1 MASFSECLTRLSA
14 QGRPSARS
22 GWHAS
27 GRSRAGGWALL
38 TALLSAM
45 LIGLSATA
53 AQISLRIEREREREQ
68 QLLMIGREFVAALRS
83 YRDAVGVTQPELPRQ
98 LSDLV
103 EDRRAIGVLRHLRRI
118 PPDPFTGKE
127 DWGLVRQGDRII
139 GVYSLATRAPLKRR
153 GFPTDL
159 ADFDKAARLSDWRFV
174 LSPAAPTPPKE
185 PRS

>member
-1 MASFSECLTRLSA
+1 MASSR
-14 QGRPSARS
+14 RPSSDRSNRAARGRARS
-22 GWHAS
+22 
-27 GRSRAGGWALL
+27 GGWALL
-38 TALLSAM
+38 TAVLSAM

-68 QLLMIGREFVAALRS
+68 QLLQIGREFIAALRS

-103 EDRRAIGVLRHLRRI
+103 DDKRAIGGMRHLRRI
-118 PPDPFTGKE
+118 PLDPFTGKD
-127 DWGLVRQGDRII
+127 DWGLVRQGDRIVGI
-139 GVYSLATRAPLKRR
+139 HSRATRAPLTRR
-153 GFPTDL
+153 GFPADF

-174 LSPAAPTPPKE
+174 LSPAEPTPPKE

>member
-1 MASFSECLTRLSA
+1 MASSRPCSFGQS
-14 QGRPSARS
+14 GRAAVGRARS
-22 GWHAS
+22 
-27 GRSRAGGWALL
+27 GGWALL

-68 QLLMIGREFVAALRS
+68 QLLQIGREVVAALRS

-103 EDRRAIGVLRHLRRI
+103 DDKRAIGVMRHLRRI
-118 PPDPFTGKE
+118 PLDPFTGKE

-139 GVYSLATRAPLKRR
+139 GIYSQATRAPLTRR
-153 GFPTDL
+153 GFP
-159 ADFDKAARLSDWRFV
+159 ADFADFAKAARLSDWRFV
-174 LSPAAPTPPKE
+174 LSPAEPTPPKE

>member
-1 MASFSECLTRLSA
+1 MASSRSRLA
-14 QGRPSARS
+14 GRS
-22 GWHAS
+22 GCAAR

-83 YRDAVGVTQPELPRQ
+83 YRDAAGVTQPELPRQ

-103 EDRRAIGVLRHLRRI
+103 EDRRAISVMRHLRRI
-118 PPDPFTGKE
+118 PVDPLTGKE

-139 GVYSLATRAPLKRR
+139 GIHSQATRAPLTRR
-153 GFPTDL
+153 GFPADF

>member
-1 MASFSECLTRLSA
+1 
-14 QGRPSARS
+14 
-22 GWHAS
+22 
-27 GRSRAGGWALL
+27 
-38 TALLSAM
+38 M
-45 LIGLSATA
+45 LFGLSATA

-83 YRDAVGVTQPELPRQ
+83 YRDAAGVTQPELPRQ

-103 EDRRAIGVLRHLRRI
+103 EDRRAITVMRHLRRI
-118 PPDPFTGKE
+118 PVDPLTGKE

-139 GVYSLATRAPLKRR
+139 GIYSQATRAPLTRR
-153 GFPTDL
+153 GFPADF

>member
-1 MASFSECLTRLSA
+1 MASSRWRSPDRSNRTAGGRTRS
-14 QGRPSARS
+14 
-22 GWHAS
+22 
-27 GRSRAGGWALL
+27 GGWALL

-68 QLLMIGREFVAALRS
+68 QLLQIGREFIAALRS

-103 EDRRAIGVLRHLRRI
+103 DDKRAIGVMRHLRRI
-118 PPDPFTGKE
+118 PLDPFTGKE

-139 GVYSLATRAPLKRR
+139 GVHSLATRAPLIRR
-153 GFPTDL
+153 GFP
-159 ADFDKAARLSDWRFV
+159 ADFAGFDKAVRLSDWRFV
-174 LSPAAPTPPKE
+174 LSPAEPTPPKE

>member
-1 MASFSECLTRLSA
+1 MASSRW
-14 QGRPSARS
+14 PSSDRS
-22 GWHAS
+22 NRAA
-27 GRSRAGGWALL
+27 RSRARSGGWALL
-38 TALLSAM
+38 TAVLSAM

-68 QLLMIGREFVAALRS
+68 QLLQIGREFIAALRS

-103 EDRRAIGVLRHLRRI
+103 DDKRAIGVMRHLRRI
-118 PPDPFTGKE
+118 PLDPFTGKE
-127 DWGLVRQGDRII
+127 DWGLVRQGDRIVGI
-139 GVYSLATRAPLKRR
+139 HSQATRTPLTRR
-153 GFPTDL
+153 GFPADF

-174 LSPAAPTPPKE
+174 LSPAEPTPPKE

>member
-1 MASFSECLTRLSA
+1 MASSRPCSFGQS
-14 QGRPSARS
+14 GRAAVGRARS
-22 GWHAS
+22 
-27 GRSRAGGWALL
+27 GGWALL

-68 QLLMIGREFVAALRS
+68 QLLQIGREVVAALRS

-103 EDRRAIGVLRHLRRI
+103 DDKRAIGVMRHLRRI
-118 PPDPFTGKE
+118 PLDPFTGKE

-139 GVYSLATRAPLKRR
+139 GIYSQATRAPLTRR
-153 GFPTDL
+153 GFP
-159 ADFDKAARLSDWRFV
+159 ADFADFAKAARLSDWRFV
-174 LSPAAPTPPKE
+174 LSPAEPTPPKV

>member
-1 MASFSECLTRLSA
+1 MASSRWPSSDRSNRA
-14 QGRPSARS
+14 AGGRARS
-22 GWHAS
+22 
-27 GRSRAGGWALL
+27 GGWALL
-38 TALLSAM
+38 TAVLSAM

-68 QLLMIGREFVAALRS
+68 QLLQIGREFIAALRS

-103 EDRRAIGVLRHLRRI
+103 DDKRAIGVMRHLRRI
-118 PPDPFTGKE
+118 PLDPFTGKE
-127 DWGLVRQGDRII
+127 DWGLVRQGDRIVGI
-139 GVYSLATRAPLKRR
+139 HSQATRAPLTRR
-153 GFPTDL
+153 GFPADF

-174 LSPAAPTPPKE
+174 LSPAEPTPPKE